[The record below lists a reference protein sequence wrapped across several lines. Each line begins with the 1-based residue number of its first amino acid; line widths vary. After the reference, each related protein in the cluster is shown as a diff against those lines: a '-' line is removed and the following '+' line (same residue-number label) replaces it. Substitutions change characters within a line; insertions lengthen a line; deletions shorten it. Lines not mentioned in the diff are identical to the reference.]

1 MKFIILVML
10 LLLSSTYSQNVK
22 FIEVTGTANIDYPA
36 DLIDWTVSLRK
47 IADTFEES
55 TNKCNAALSNLL
67 EILNLNGIDRNNIQ
81 VSPLQQGRYYE
92 QDYDRRNKVFKGF
105 ISSMVINFTLKD
117 MMKYS
122 DLISTLSKSDEFEN
136 INSSYSDSKYEEH
149 HKETVIKAS
158 NEAKKKAMYLTENF
172 GMKLGSIL
180 EVEETNNSYPNPFNS
195 STSLQYE
202 TPVTSGKVSYNRS
215 VKIKFEITEN

>member
-1 MKFIILVML
+1 
-10 LLLSSTYSQNVK
+10 
-22 FIEVTGTANIDYPA
+22 
-36 DLIDWTVSLRK
+36 
-47 IADTFEES
+47 
-55 TNKCNAALSNLL
+55 
-67 EILNLNGIDRNNIQ
+67 
-81 VSPLQQGRYYE
+81 
-92 QDYDRRNKVFKGF
+92 
-105 ISSMVINFTLKD
+105 
-117 MMKYS
+117 MKYS
-122 DLISTLSKSDEFEN
+122 DLISKLSKSDEFEN

-172 GMKLGSIL
+172 GKKLGSIL

-215 VKIKFEITEN
+215 VKIKFEIVEN